1 MRHRVRE
8 VEEKGPGRVLPDEAR
23 CLLGVAA
30 RDRRLI
36 GRPRRHPVV
45 AHQGHVPVLEARVH
59 HPIALFRVLAP
70 ERGARDG
77 DHVHVVRIGDPEVVV
92 ETVRHGQEGGQ
103 VPEVPLAD
111 GRGRVPACPENLGN
125 RDLGGGQPAGGIRI
139 EDALV
144 VIHGVEAGAD
154 GQAAG
159 EEGGAAGRAN
169 GLAHVEAR
177 PLLPFGGHAIEAR
190 SADGGVAEHA
200 EVAPPHVVGQDDH
213 DVGRAGGRRSGERS
227 DQAEAGQCERSRHL
241 GHAGRSE
248 AGRSYLFGTRTDRSG
263 PREMG
268 RRDRG
273 RSRHSS
279 GVSALSWPATSTTP

>member
-23 CLLGVAA
+23 RLLGVAA

-36 GRPRRHPVV
+36 GRPLRHPVV

-213 DVGRAGGRRSGERS
+213 DVGRAGGAAARGATRPRPASASAAATLGTRGGAKPVAPTCWGPGWSGEARV
-227 DQAEAGQCERSRHL
+227 
-241 GHAGRSE
+241 
-248 AGRSYLFGTRTDRSG
+248 TSG
-263 PREMG
+263 AATAAARATLRE
-268 RRDRG
+268 
-273 RSRHSS
+273 
-279 GVSALSWPATSTTP
+279 SAR